1 MIQPSTSL
9 QKLMTIALV
18 MSYSTLLMLGQSSSQ
33 NYILTRTMLNDA
45 GSSYMDKIDYYDGL
59 GRPVETVMKKASP
72 GQKDMVT
79 LQEYDTAG
87 RPSHSYIP
95 VPVTTTTGEYVAPAT
110 MKSTSNSFYGDARGF
125 EQTVYESSPLN
136 RIDKVYGLGAAWY
149 SNEKPVSTSR
159 YTNSS
164 TGELSCALYAVA
176 SNTSLQRKGLYAAGE
191 LFVTKTTG
199 EDGHISYTFTDKLG
213 QVVLERVMNGSAMN
227 DTYYVYDDFGDLRYV
242 LPPAASDALTATT
255 TWADTHTALVNHAYI
270 YKYDHRNRCTRKVL
284 PGCDSISMR
293 YDKADRLIFSQDG
306 NQRASSEWS
315 FFFYDMFGRP
325 TVMGVWVSST
335 VPGVTETVVKATY
348 DAGGTRLGGYTVN
361 LTLPAT
367 VKLMTV
373 NYYDDY
379 RFRKIQTAL
388 PDTTKLKC
396 VTLSGYGS
404 AYPSDISPNAKG
416 LLTGTRTYQL
426 GDPLKYTVSAL
437 YYDHR
442 GRVVQSHA
450 SNHMGGFEDEY
461 FAYTFTGKVN
471 QHQQV
476 HSAPGKTTQT
486 EVYSYSYDHAERL
499 LSVTHKVN
507 SAAAVTLA
515 QYTYD
520 EIGRVK
526 TKKLANET
534 SNYNYNVRSWITQI
548 TGTKFNQTVAYN
560 TAVNGIT
567 PTLALFNVNISA
579 MKWKAGDEA
588 TERGYKFSYDGLNWL
603 TAAAYGEG
611 ASFVANNPA

>member
-1 MIQPSTSL
+1 M
-9 QKLMTIALV
+9 
-18 MSYSTLLMLGQSSSQ
+18 
-33 NYILTRTMLNDA
+33 
-45 GSSYMDKIDYYDGL
+45 
-59 GRPVETVMKKASP
+59 
-72 GQKDMVT
+72 
-79 LQEYDTAG
+79 
-87 RPSHSYIP
+87 
-95 VPVTTTTGEYVAPAT
+95 
-110 MKSTSNSFYGDARGF
+110 
-125 EQTVYESSPLN
+125 
-136 RIDKVYGLGAAWY
+136 
-149 SNEKPVSTSR
+149 
-159 YTNSS
+159 
-164 TGELSCALYAVA
+164 
-176 SNTSLQRKGLYAAGE
+176 
-191 LFVTKTTG
+191 
-199 EDGHISYTFTDKLG
+199 
-213 QVVLERVMNGSAMN
+213 VLERVMNGSAMN

-255 TWADTHTALVNHAYI
+255 TWADTHTVLVNHAYI

-306 NQRASSEWS
+306 NQRAKGEWS
-315 FFFYDMFGRP
+315 FFLYDVFGRQ
-325 TVMGVWVSST
+325 TVSGTWKST
-335 VPGVTETVVKATY
+335 TLPPLTNLAVKTEY
-348 DAGGTRLGGYTVN
+348 SGSGILGGHNVN
-361 LTLPAT
+361 LSLPSIE
-367 VKLMTV
+367 LMTV

-379 RFRKIQTAL
+379 AFTSGISQLNYGT
-388 PDTTKLKC
+388 PP
-396 VTLSGYGS
+396 SGYGTQFTS
-404 AYPSDISPNAKG
+404 AKG

-450 SNHMGGFEDEY
+450 SNHMGGFDDEY

-486 EVYSYSYDHAERL
+486 EVHTYSYDHAERL
-499 LSVTHKVN
+499 LSVTHKLN
-507 SAAAVTLA
+507 STAAVTLA

-567 PTLALFNVNISA
+567 PTLALFNVN
-579 MKWKAGDEA
+579 
-588 TERGYKFSYDGLNWL
+588 
-603 TAAAYGEG
+603 TA
-611 ASFVANNPA
+611 P